1 MKNLKFC
8 GNFIF
13 FKSISIFFPLNFR
26 IKYVSIKNKILP
38 IKELHTTKF
47 RNIQFLIYSEIVIL
61 NLVKIFV
68 FVISIPFVLK

>member
-1 MKNLKFC
+1 MQNF
-8 GNFIF
+8 GNFSTF
-13 FKSISIFFPLNFR
+13 GSKTMFYPLNFR
-26 IKYVSIKNKILP
+26 IKYASILDNILP

>member
-1 MKNLKFC
+1 MQNF
-8 GNFIF
+8 GNFLTF
-13 FKSISIFFPLNFR
+13 GSKTMFFPLNFR
-26 IKYVSIKNKILP
+26 IKYASILDNILP

>member
-26 IKYVSIKNKILP
+26 IKYVSILDNILP

>member
-1 MKNLKFC
+1 M
-8 GNFIF
+8 
-13 FKSISIFFPLNFR
+13 FFPLNFR
-26 IKYVSIKNKILP
+26 IKYASILDNILP

>member
-1 MKNLKFC
+1 MQNF
-8 GNFIF
+8 GNFLTF
-13 FKSISIFFPLNFR
+13 GSKTMFYPLNFR
-26 IKYVSIKNKILP
+26 IKYASILDNILP